1 MLKIEKKQF
10 RFFALYHSPK
20 TTFILLL
27 IIDKIMQPDK
37 KHLIIIGGGFAGL
50 QLARSLGNSAFHITL
65 IDQQNHHQF
74 QPLYYQVASARLE
87 PSNISFPF
95 RKVFQHEHSVE
106 FRLAKVLS
114 IEPQQNEITTSIGV
128 MQYDYLVIA
137 TGCTTNFFGNK
148 NIEANSLAMKTTEEA
163 IEIRNH
169 ILLNFENIMAQGNTN
184 DAAAMTIALVGAGP
198 TGVELAGSFAEMK
211 KKVLPRD
218 YPNADFSALRIVLI
232 EGSPNT
238 LANMSPASQK
248 ASREYLEQL
257 GVEVITGVTV
267 TNYDGNLI
275 NLSNNTT
282 IPCKNLVWA
291 AGVTGNTIPGI
302 PKENTIR
309 NRYIV
314 NRTNLLKDS
323 NNIYALGDIAY
334 MVTPKY
340 PNAHPQVANVAIN
353 QAKLLAKNLL
363 RNEKNKPLVEYE
375 YNDLGSMA
383 TIGKHKAVVDLPFI
397 HFQGRFAWFIWMF
410 LHLMLILSVRN
421 KLAIFFNW
429 AWNYI
434 TNDNSLRLILRPRK

>member
-1 MLKIEKKQF
+1 MN
-10 RFFALYHSPK
+10 
-20 TTFILLL
+20 TT
-27 IIDKIMQPDK
+27 K
-37 KHLIIIGGGFAGL
+37 KHLIIIGGGFAGP
-50 QLARSLGNSAFHITL
+50 QLSRLLGNSAFHITL

-95 RKVFQHEHSVE
+95 RKVFQNERSVE
-106 FRLAKVLS
+106 FRLAKVIS
-114 IEPQQNEITTSIGV
+114 IQPQQNEITTDIGT
-128 MQYDYLVIA
+128 MPYDYLVIA
-137 TGCTTNFFGNK
+137 TGCTTNFFGNA
-148 NIEANSLAMKTTEEA
+148 NIQAHSLAMKTTEEA
-163 IEIRNH
+163 IGIRNH
-169 ILLNFENIMAQGNTN
+169 MLLNFENIIAQGNTN

-211 KKVLPRD
+211 RQVLPKD
-218 YPNADFSALRIVLI
+218 YPNTDFSALRIILL
-232 EGSPNT
+232 EGSPFT
-238 LANMSPASQK
+238 LLNFSAASQK
-248 ASREYLEQL
+248 ASRTYLEQL

-275 NLSNNTT
+275 NLSNNTS

-314 NRTNLLKDS
+314 NRRNLITDS
-323 NNIYALGDIAY
+323 QNIYALGDIAY

-340 PNAHPQVANVAIN
+340 PNGHPQVANVAIN

-363 RNEKNKPLVEYE
+363 RLQKNKPLLDYE
-375 YNDLGSMA
+375 YRDLGSMA
-383 TIGKHKAVVDLPFI
+383 TIGKHKAVVDLPFV

-421 KLAIFFNW
+421 KLAIFTNW

-434 TNDNSLRLILRPRK
+434 TNDNSLRLILRPKK

>member
-1 MLKIEKKQF
+1 MN
-10 RFFALYHSPK
+10 
-20 TTFILLL
+20 TT
-27 IIDKIMQPDK
+27 K

-50 QLARSLGNSAFHITL
+50 QLSRLLGNSAFHITL

-95 RKVFQHEHSVE
+95 RKVFQNERSVE
-106 FRLAKVLS
+106 FRLAKVIS
-114 IEPQQNEITTSIGV
+114 IQPQQNEITTDIGT
-128 MQYDYLVIA
+128 MPYDYLVIA
-137 TGCTTNFFGNK
+137 TGCTTNFFGNA
-148 NIEANSLAMKTTEEA
+148 NIQAHSLAMKTTEEA
-163 IEIRNH
+163 IGIRNH
-169 ILLNFENIMAQGNTN
+169 MLLNFENIIAQGNTN

-211 KKVLPRD
+211 RQVLPKD
-218 YPNADFSALRIVLI
+218 YPNTDFSALRIILL
-232 EGSPNT
+232 EGSPFT
-238 LANMSPASQK
+238 LLNFSAASQK
-248 ASREYLEQL
+248 ASRTYLEQL

-275 NLSNNTT
+275 NLSNNTS

-314 NRTNLLKDS
+314 NRRNLITDS
-323 NNIYALGDIAY
+323 QNIYALGDIAY

-340 PNAHPQVANVAIN
+340 PNGHPQVANVAIN

-363 RNEKNKPLVEYE
+363 RLQKNKPLLDYE
-375 YNDLGSMA
+375 YRDLGSMA
-383 TIGKHKAVVDLPFI
+383 TIGKHKAVVDLPFV

-421 KLAIFFNW
+421 KLAIFTNW

-434 TNDNSLRLILRPRK
+434 TNDNSLRLILRPKK